1 MLIKF
6 IIGILIL
13 CIIYLLLVII
23 RQYKKSNSGKRFKD
37 NILGFIIAFFTDFG
51 DTLGIGSFVTTTT
64 LFQVTHYLKDEKNLP
79 GTLNIA
85 HGIPS
90 IVEALFFVTAV
101 HVEPLTLIS
110 LVVAATLGAIVGSFL
125 VVKMNTVII
134 QRFMAIA
141 LIITSLLMVADKMGW
156 INILATGNN
165 ADGLHGM
172 PLIIGIIGNFIL
184 GGLMSAGV
192 GLFAP
197 CMVMVYLLGLKP
209 IAAFPIMML
218 SCALLMPGTSF
229 SFVKNNRFSTRGIL
243 GFVLGGVLGV
253 VIAATLV
260 KSMSFTILSWL
271 IVIVSFV
278 TSISLWSS
286 SARAKKEFEYDNKK
300 INF

>member
-13 CIIYLLLVII
+13 CIIYLLLVIT

-64 LFQVTHYLKDEKNLP
+64 LFQVTHYLKDEKDLP

-218 SCALLMPGTSF
+218 SCALLMPSTSF

-271 IVIVSFV
+271 IVIVSFI

-286 SARAKKEFEYDNKK
+286 STRAKKEFEYDNKK